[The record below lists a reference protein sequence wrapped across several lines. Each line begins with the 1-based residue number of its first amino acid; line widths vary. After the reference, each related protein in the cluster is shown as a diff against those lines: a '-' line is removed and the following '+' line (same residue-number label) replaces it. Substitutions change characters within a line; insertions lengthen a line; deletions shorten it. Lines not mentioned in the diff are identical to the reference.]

1 MAEDTTNESQ
11 VDIRQSEEHEIS
23 DQKSA
28 PKDRETTGPFD
39 VKEVP
44 AMRPYVDL
52 GGIKVAPRE
61 GLQLRLDVDSN
72 AKRVVAISLDLEGST
87 LQVQAFSAPKNSG
100 LWNEVRA
107 QVVDQVTTQGTEL
120 TEQDGPFG
128 PEVLTAIRMSEE
140 RGGGIAPVRLIGVDG
155 PRWLLRG
162 AITGAAVVD
171 STAARTIEDLFR
183 QLVVVRG
190 DMPMPP
196 NELLSLKVP
205 AGAQTKSE

>member
-1 MAEDTTNESQ
+1 MTENTQNETGLEVRQQEDLEVNDE
-11 VDIRQSEEHEIS
+11 
-23 DQKSA
+23 KSA
-28 PKDRETTGPFD
+28 PSDRETVGPFD

-44 AMRPYVDL
+44 SMRPYVDL

-87 LQVQAFSAPKNSG
+87 LQVQAFSAPKSSG
-100 LWNEVRA
+100 LWHEVRA
-107 QVVDQVTTQGTEL
+107 QIIDQITKQGTEF
-120 TEQDGPFG
+120 TEQDGPLG
-128 PEVLTAIRMSEE
+128 PEVVTAMRLSKE
-140 RGGGIAPVRLIGVDG
+140 RGGGLAPVRFIGVDG

-162 AITGAAVVD
+162 AITGAAAVD
-171 STAARTIEDLFR
+171 SDAAKSIEDLFR

-190 DMPMPP
+190 DSPMPP